1 MLNYDDPL
9 WTPLKGL
16 FNEKVRVRNC
26 SEHCTVYLVVIMVVL
41 PLIISTHIYFQWYIS
56 CKSMKDQRNRLIRRH
71 LETWTE
77 EKSRMWGEG
86 ELGAT
91 KKADSNDV
99 LNAIFI
105 EGSAKY
111 ADLMIES
118 L

>member
-9 WTPLKGL
+9 WAPLKGL
-16 FNEKVRVRNC
+16 FNEKVRIHNC
-26 SEHCTVYLVVIMVVL
+26 SGHLSNPLIDMIVIL
-41 PLIISTHIYFQWYIS
+41 SLIISTHTHFQWYIS
-56 CKSMKDQRNRLIRRH
+56 CKSMEDQRNRLICRH

-86 ELGAT
+86 VLGAT

-99 LNAIFI
+99 LNAKYI